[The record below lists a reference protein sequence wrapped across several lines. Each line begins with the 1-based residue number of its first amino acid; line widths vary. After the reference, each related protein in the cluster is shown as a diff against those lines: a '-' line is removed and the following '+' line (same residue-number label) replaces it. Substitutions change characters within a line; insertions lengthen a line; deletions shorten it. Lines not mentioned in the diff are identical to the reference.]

1 MINSTTNEPHRSGAQ
16 ESEVLTMSNSQIKK
30 LLDVHNIPNYE
41 MNGCIYADSMI
52 AGTEVFECVEDMT
65 GWSKKLILEWLGY

>member
-1 MINSTTNEPHRSGAQ
+1 
-16 ESEVLTMSNSQIKK
+16 MSNSQIKK